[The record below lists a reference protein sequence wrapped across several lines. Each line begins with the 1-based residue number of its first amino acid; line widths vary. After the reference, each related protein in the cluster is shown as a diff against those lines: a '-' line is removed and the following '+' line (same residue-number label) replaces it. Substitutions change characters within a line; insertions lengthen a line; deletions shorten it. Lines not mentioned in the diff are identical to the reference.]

1 MKIHK
6 IELNPSLYISAFA
19 DRYDSHHEIEKLMKE
34 NTLFL
39 AKRFKKASL
48 SSDYLVCY
56 IKKDL
61 AHKVVNMLKSDD
73 DERCIYFKEIK
84 TMDALDVLSFA
95 LLIV

>member
-6 IELNPSLYISAFA
+6 IELNPTLYISAFA
-19 DRYDSHHEIEKLMKE
+19 DRYDSQYEIEKLMKE

-39 AKRFKKASL
+39 AKRFKKHSI
-48 SSDYLVCY
+48 SSDYIVCY

-61 AHKVVNMLKSDD
+61 AHKVVSMLKCD
-73 DERCIYFKEIK
+73 DERDIFFKEIK
-84 TMDALDVLSFA
+84 SIDALDVLEFA

>member
-6 IELNPSLYISAFA
+6 IELNPTLYISAFA
-19 DRYDSHHEIEKLMKE
+19 DSYDFHYEIEKLMKE

-39 AKRFKKASL
+39 AKRFKKHSI

-61 AHKVVNMLKSDD
+61 AHKVTNMLKCD
-73 DERCIYFKEIK
+73 DERDIFFKEIK
-84 TMDALDVLSFA
+84 SIDTLDVLSFA
-95 LLIV
+95 LLII